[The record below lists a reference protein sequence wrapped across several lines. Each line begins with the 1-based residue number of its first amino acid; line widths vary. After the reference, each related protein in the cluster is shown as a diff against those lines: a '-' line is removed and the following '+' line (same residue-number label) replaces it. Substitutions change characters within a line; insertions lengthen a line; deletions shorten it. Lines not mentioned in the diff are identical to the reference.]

1 MILRKQF
8 VGIFDAVKF
17 RDSNHIAR
25 VVLNSMALT
34 VLAIVLCLSGVT
46 SGSGSLSGSSPYAA
60 IAAEPEVH
68 VKAVLLPESKSIKPG
83 KEFLLGVS
91 FEIEPQWHIYYKDAG
106 EAGMPTSIEW
116 KLPPGF
122 KHGDLLWQTPHK
134 FVDAGITTYGFKD
147 KTIIAT
153 KVTPPADLKIGA
165 PIKIEANLK
174 WLSCKEICL
183 PGKATVTLD
192 VPVSADEPDKANAAA
207 FAGIGFDKPVTSLP
221 DEAGH
226 GSEPVTPIAS
236 SSTGTPGPS
245 TSGASETPAGTGSS
259 STTSSTGTSD
269 GSTSGNPDST
279 VGTTGST
286 AAAAINSSAPN
297 DADRALDGIFGKEGD
312 SKPAEGVLYYFVF
325 ALIGGLILNVMP
337 CVLPVIAIKVMSF
350 IEQADEEPARVRL
363 LGLTFSAGIT
373 SAFLAL
379 ALVVLGI
386 RAAGQSVGWGFQ
398 FQYPGFV
405 IIMSTIVLLLALSL
419 FGLFYVSFNAGQDG
433 LDKLAS
439 KEGFVGTFFKGV
451 LATTLSTPCTA
462 PFLGTALGFA
472 FAQPDWVVLGIFFM
486 SGLGMSM
493 PYLLFTAFPSLMK
506 YCPKPG
512 VWMEKFKESMGFVL
526 MATVVWLLF
535 VLGQQVGPEG
545 QMWATY
551 FLLTIALASWIIS
564 RYTDLTST
572 QEKKF
577 KVWAI
582 SAILTIAG
590 GYFFIFNQPSIALS
604 LGGAKSKTE
613 LASAEAADSTVW
625 TPFTIKAL
633 EDQVAQNK
641 TVFLDFTADWCLT
654 CKSNEKLFLN
664 TPEVKNKF
672 RELKVVTMKADWT
685 TQDPDITKILH
696 RFGRSG
702 VPLYV
707 VIPAGRAKERI
718 VLPEVINQ
726 GLVIEALDKAG
737 PSK

>member
-1 MILRKQF
+1 MI
-8 VGIFDAVKF
+8 F
-17 RDSNHIAR
+17 RNRFFNSRSELGSKRQLN
-25 VVLNSMALT
+25 VVLNAVLIAILTIVSGLAGNDIGNGSNKPALSAAMA
-34 VLAIVLCLSGVT
+34 ASN
-46 SGSGSLSGSSPYAA
+46 
-60 IAAEPEVH
+60 PEVH
-68 VKAVLLPESKSIKPG
+68 VKPTIVSESKSIKPG
-83 KEFLLGVS
+83 KDFLIGVS
-91 FEIEPQWHIYYKDAG
+91 FEIEPQWHIYYKEAG

-116 KLPPGF
+116 KFPPGF
-122 KHGDLLWQTPHK
+122 KHGELLWQQPHK
-134 FVDAGITTYGFKD
+134 FIDSGITTYGYKD
-147 KTIIAT
+147 KTLIAT
-153 KVTPPADLKIGA
+153 KVTPPADFPVGRS
-165 PIKIEANLK
+165 IKVEANLK
-174 WLSCKEICL
+174 WLSCKEVCL
-183 PGKATVTLD
+183 PGKGTITLD
-192 VPVSADEPDKANAAA
+192 LPVAADEPDKSNAAA
-207 FAGIGFDKPVTSLP
+207 FVGIGFDKPVTSLP

-226 GSEPVTPIAS
+226 SGGNEQVTPIAS
-236 SSTGTPGPS
+236 TGGGPSGTGASGSETPTSDGNTGTGTASTTSTGT
-245 TSGASETPAGTGSS
+245 TSASSE
-259 STTSSTGTSD
+259 
-269 GSTSGNPDST
+269 
-279 VGTTGST
+279 TTGSAT
-286 AAAAINSSAPN
+286 TDSNTSAAPS
-297 DADRALDGIFGKEGD
+297 DTDRALDEIFGKEGE
-312 SKPAEGVLYYFVF
+312 SNPPESVLYYFCF

-350 IEQADEEPARVRL
+350 IEQADDEPARVRL
-363 LGLTFSAGIT
+363 LGLTFSAGII
-373 SAFLAL
+373 SSFLAL
-379 ALVVLGI
+379 AIVVLGI

-405 IIMSTIVLLLALSL
+405 IVMSTIVLLLALSL
-419 FGLFYVSFNAGQDG
+419 FGLFYVSFSAGQDG

-472 FAQPDWVVLGIFFM
+472 FAQPEWVVLGIFFM
-486 SGLGMSM
+486 SGLGMSL

-572 QEKKF
+572 QEKKI
-577 KVWAI
+577 KVWSIA
-582 SAILTIAG
+582 AVLVLAG
-590 GYFFIFNQPSIALS
+590 GYFFILNQPSIALS
-604 LGGAKSKTE
+604 LGGVKSKSETA
-613 LASAEAADSTVW
+613 ASESSDGIVW
-625 TPFTIKAL
+625 KPFTIKTL
-633 EDQVAQNK
+633 QESVLQNK
-641 TVFLDFTADWCLT
+641 TIFLDFTADWCLT

-672 RELKVVTMKADWT
+672 RDLKVETIKADWT
-685 TQDPDITKILH
+685 TQDPDITKILN

-707 VIPAGRAKERI
+707 VIPAGHAKDRI

-726 GLVIEALDKAG
+726 GLVLEALDKAG

>member
-1 MILRKQF
+1 MIPNRKI
-8 VGIFDAVKF
+8 G
-17 RDSNHIAR
+17 
-25 VVLNSMALT
+25 VVLNAMA
-34 VLAIVLCLSGVT
+34 LAIVLIVSGF
-46 SGSGSLSGSSPYAA
+46 SGFDDEGRSVRPVWSSAQA
-60 IAAEPEVH
+60 VGEVH
-68 VKAVLLPESKSIKPG
+68 VKTTIVPESKTIKPG

-91 FEIEPQWHIYYKDAG
+91 FEIDPQWHIYYKEAG

-122 KHGDLLWQTPHK
+122 THGELLWQTPHK
-134 FVDAGITTYGFKD
+134 FIDSGITTYGYKD
-147 KTIIAT
+147 KTLIAV
-153 KVTPPADLKIGA
+153 KVTPPADLPTGK
-165 PIKIEANLK
+165 PVKIEADIK

-183 PGKATVTLD
+183 PGKGTATIDLA
-192 VPVSADEPDKANAAA
+192 VSADEPDKANAAA
-207 FAGIGFDKPVTSLP
+207 FAGIGFNAPVTTLP

-226 GSEPVTPIAS
+226 GGGTEVTPIAS
-236 SSTGTPGPS
+236 TTTGGPPTTTGTSES
-245 TSGASETPAGTGSS
+245 TTATSDPQASTGSS
-259 STTSSTGTSD
+259 VTAS
-269 GSTSGNPDST
+269 
-279 VGTTGST
+279 TTGSST
-286 AAAAINSSAPN
+286 TPT
-297 DADRALDGIFGKEGD
+297 DTDKVLDEIFGKEGE
-312 SKPAEGVLYYFVF
+312 SKPAESVFYYFGF
-325 ALIGGLILNVMP
+325 ALLGGLILNVMP

-350 IEQADEEPARVRL
+350 IEQADDEPARVRL
-363 LGLTFSAGIT
+363 LGLTFSAGII
-373 SAFLAL
+373 SSFLAL

-419 FGLFYVSFNAGQDG
+419 FGLFYVSFSAGQDG

-472 FAQPDWVVLGIFFM
+472 FAQPEWVVLGIFFM
-486 SGLGMSM
+486 SGLGMSL

-506 YCPKPG
+506 FCPKPG

-551 FLLTIALASWIIS
+551 FLLTIALSSWIIS

-572 QEKKF
+572 QDKKI
-577 KVWAI
+577 KVWSIAAVI
-582 SAILTIAG
+582 TLAG
-590 GYFFIFNQPSIALS
+590 GYFFILNQPSIALS
-604 LGGAKSKTE
+604 LGGVKAKNEVASTE
-613 LASAEAADSTVW
+613 SADSTVW
-625 TPFTIKAL
+625 KPFTIKTL
-633 EDQVAQNK
+633 QESVAQNK
-641 TVFLDFTADWCLT
+641 TIFLDFTADWCLT

-664 TPEVKNKF
+664 TKEVKEKF
-672 RELKVVTMKADWT
+672 RELKVDTIKADWT
-685 TQDPDITKILH
+685 TQDPDITKILN

-707 VIPAGRAKERI
+707 VIPAGRPKERI

-726 GLVIEALDKAG
+726 GLVLETLSKAG

>member
-1 MILRKQF
+1 MMIPNRKI
-8 VGIFDAVKF
+8 G
-17 RDSNHIAR
+17 
-25 VVLNSMALT
+25 VVLNAMAL
-34 VLAIVLCLSGVT
+34 AILLIVSAFSGFESEERSVRPVW
-46 SGSGSLSGSSPYAA
+46 SSAQA
-60 IAAEPEVH
+60 VGEVH
-68 VKAVLLPESKSIKPG
+68 VKTTIVPESKTIKPG
-83 KEFLLGVS
+83 KEFLVGVL
-91 FEIEPQWHIYYKDAG
+91 FEIEPKWHIYYKEAG

-122 KHGDLLWQTPHK
+122 THGELLWQTPHK
-134 FVDAGITTYGFKD
+134 FIDSGITTYGYKD
-147 KTIIAT
+147 KTLIAV
-153 KVTPPADLKIGA
+153 KVTPPADLPTGK
-165 PIKIEANLK
+165 PVKIEADIK

-183 PGKATVTLD
+183 PGKGTATFDL
-192 VPVSADEPDKANAAA
+192 PVSADEPDKANAAA
-207 FAGIGFDKPVTSLP
+207 FAGIGFNAPVTTLP

-226 GSEPVTPIAS
+226 AGGTEVTPVAS
-236 SSTGTPGPS
+236 TSTGGGPTTGTSESTTATTNPPAATDNPAS
-245 TSGASETPAGTGSS
+245 TSTTGSS
-259 STTSSTGTSD
+259 
-269 GSTSGNPDST
+269 
-279 VGTTGST
+279 
-286 AAAAINSSAPN
+286 AAPG
-297 DADRALDGIFGKEGD
+297 DTDKVLDEIFGKEGE
-312 SKPAEGVLYYFVF
+312 SKPAESVFYYFGF
-325 ALIGGLILNVMP
+325 ALLGGLILNVMP

-350 IEQADEEPARVRL
+350 IEQADDEPARVRL
-363 LGLTFSAGIT
+363 LGLTFSAGII
-373 SAFLAL
+373 SSFLAL

-419 FGLFYVSFNAGQDG
+419 FGLFYVSFSAGQDG

-472 FAQPDWVVLGIFFM
+472 FAQPEWVVLGIFFM
-486 SGLGMSM
+486 SGLGMSL

-506 YCPKPG
+506 FCPKPG

-551 FLLTIALASWIIS
+551 FLLTIALSSWIIS

-572 QEKKF
+572 QDKKI
-577 KVWAI
+577 KVWSVAAVI
-582 SAILTIAG
+582 SLAG
-590 GYFFIFNQPSIALS
+590 GYFFILNQPSIALS
-604 LGGAKSKTE
+604 LGGVKAKTE
-613 LASAEAADSTVW
+613 VASTEAADSTVW
-625 TPFTIKAL
+625 KPFTIKTL
-633 EDQVAQNK
+633 QESVAQNK
-641 TVFLDFTADWCLT
+641 TIFLDFTADWCLT

-664 TPEVKNKF
+664 TPEVKEKF
-672 RELKVVTMKADWT
+672 RELKVDTIKADWT
-685 TQDPDITKILH
+685 TQDPDITKILN

-707 VIPAGRAKERI
+707 VIPAGRPKERI

-726 GLVIEALDKAG
+726 GLVLETLSKAG

>member
-1 MILRKQF
+1 MMIPNRKI
-8 VGIFDAVKF
+8 G
-17 RDSNHIAR
+17 
-25 VVLNSMALT
+25 VVLNAMA
-34 VLAIVLCLSGVT
+34 LAIVLIVSGF
-46 SGSGSLSGSSPYAA
+46 SGFDDEGRSVRPVWSSAQA
-60 IAAEPEVH
+60 VGEVH
-68 VKAVLLPESKSIKPG
+68 VKTTIVPESKTIKPG

-91 FEIEPQWHIYYKDAG
+91 FEIDPQWHIYYKEAG

-122 KHGDLLWQTPHK
+122 THGELLWQTPHK
-134 FVDAGITTYGFKD
+134 FIDSGITTYGYKD
-147 KTIIAT
+147 KTLIAV
-153 KVTPPADLKIGA
+153 KVTPPADLPTGK
-165 PIKIEANLK
+165 PVKIEADIK

-183 PGKATVTLD
+183 PGKGTATIDLA
-192 VPVSADEPDKANAAA
+192 VSADEPDKANAAA
-207 FAGIGFDKPVTSLP
+207 FAGIGFNAPVTTLP

-226 GSEPVTPIAS
+226 GGGTEVTPIAS
-236 SSTGTPGPS
+236 TTTGGPPTTTGTSES
-245 TSGASETPAGTGSS
+245 TTATSDPQASTGSS
-259 STTSSTGTSD
+259 VTAS
-269 GSTSGNPDST
+269 
-279 VGTTGST
+279 TTGSST
-286 AAAAINSSAPN
+286 TPT
-297 DADRALDGIFGKEGD
+297 DTDKVLDEIFGKEGE
-312 SKPAEGVLYYFVF
+312 SKPAESVFYYFGF
-325 ALIGGLILNVMP
+325 ALLGGLILNVMP

-350 IEQADEEPARVRL
+350 IEQADDEPARVRL
-363 LGLTFSAGIT
+363 LGLTFSAGII
-373 SAFLAL
+373 SSFLAL

-419 FGLFYVSFNAGQDG
+419 FGLFYVSFSAGQDG

-472 FAQPDWVVLGIFFM
+472 FAQPEWVVLGIFFM
-486 SGLGMSM
+486 SGLGMSL

-506 YCPKPG
+506 FCPKPG

-551 FLLTIALASWIIS
+551 FLLTIALSSWIIS

-572 QEKKF
+572 QDKKI
-577 KVWAI
+577 KVWSIAAVI
-582 SAILTIAG
+582 TLAG
-590 GYFFIFNQPSIALS
+590 GYFFILNQPSIALS
-604 LGGAKSKTE
+604 LGGVKAKNEVASTE
-613 LASAEAADSTVW
+613 SADSTVW
-625 TPFTIKAL
+625 KPFTIKTL
-633 EDQVAQNK
+633 QESVAQNK
-641 TVFLDFTADWCLT
+641 TIFLDFTADWCLT

-664 TPEVKNKF
+664 TKEVKEKF
-672 RELKVVTMKADWT
+672 RELKVDTIKADWT
-685 TQDPDITKILH
+685 TQDPDITKILN

-707 VIPAGRAKERI
+707 VIPAGRPKERI

-726 GLVIEALDKAG
+726 GLVLETLSKAG

>member
-8 VGIFDAVKF
+8 VGIFDAIKS
-17 RDSNHIAR
+17 RDSNRIAR

-34 VLAIVLCLSGVT
+34 VLAIVLSFSGVS
-46 SGSGSLSGSSPYAA
+46 SGSASLPGCSPNAA

-134 FVDAGITTYGFKD
+134 FVDAGITTYGYKD

-153 KVTPPADLKIGA
+153 RVTPPADLKIGA
-165 PIKIEANLK
+165 PLKIEANLK

-192 VPVSADEPDKANAAA
+192 LPVSADEPDKANAAA
-207 FAGIGFDKPVTSLP
+207 FAGIGFDKPVTSLT
-221 DEAGH
+221 DDAGH
-226 GSEPVTPIAS
+226 SNEQVAPI
-236 SSTGTPGPS
+236 T
-245 TSGASETPAGTGSS
+245 S
-259 STTSSTGTSD
+259 STTGPTSGETPGGTSE
-269 GSTSGNPDST
+269 STSATTSSITPDST
-279 VGTTGST
+279 
-286 AAAAINSSAPN
+286 NSSAPN
-297 DADRALDGIFGKEGD
+297 DTDKALDQIFGKEGD
-312 SKPAEGVLYYFVF
+312 SKPAEGVLYYLVF

-419 FGLFYVSFNAGQDG
+419 FGLFYVSFSAGQDG

-582 SAILTIAG
+582 SALLTIAG
-590 GYFFIFNQPSIALS
+590 AYFFIFNQPSIALS
-604 LGGAKSKTE
+604 LGGVKSKTE

-672 RELKVVTMKADWT
+672 RDLKVVTMKADWT